1 MKRWQSTLAG
11 AATAAAL
18 IVGGGG
24 IAYADGLLVVDALQA
39 EVSSISLGSIACGT
53 PGSAAIDLRM
63 KRNGSDEGKNAFPDS
78 AVVTLSAS
86 TTESGLVAGG
96 GQLVLPSNWESLDN
110 NTLSAAVK
118 STVSVTSTV
127 AGPHSGTVT
136 YSATGLNTDGKTI
149 TRTDSVGV
157 TWTTLPCGDPTPVDA
172 IAPVVVLTCPTGL
185 VERGSSA
192 VATWVASDAGGSGLV
207 GAASGTLAVDT
218 STYGAGTAV
227 AVAGF
232 AKDVAG
238 NASLEVT
245 CNYFVTEHT
254 PPVVV
259 LTCPTDEVLLGSDA
273 VATWVAT
280 DEDGGSGLAGAS
292 SGTIALDTSAY
303 GPATVV
309 APAGKAV
316 DNAGNASAEVEC
328 DYFVTEHTPPV
339 VEFDE
344 SGAYSCPATALIL
357 GSAGEVHWTAYDPTP
372 GSGVADGYPTS
383 GSIVLDT
390 SGVGSKT
397 ATVAAGTVQD
407 NAGNTSLAVECDYS
421 VVYDFAGFFRPVDMG
436 GVVNS
441 VKAGSAVPIK
451 FSLHGNQGLDIVA
464 AGSPTLTLT
473 ACTAGASVDAIE
485 ETVTAGGST
494 LTYDAVTDQYV
505 YVWKTV
511 KTWSGK
517 CGTFALTL
525 DDGTTHT
532 AKFSFTK

>member
-24 IAYADGLLVVDALQA
+24 IAYADNLVVVDSLQA
-39 EVSSISLGSIACGT
+39 DVSSVSLGSIACGT
-53 PGSAAIDLRM
+53 PASASVDLRM
-63 KRNGSDEGKNAFPDS
+63 KRNGSDEGKNAFADS

-86 TTESGLVAGG
+86 TTEPSLSAGG
-96 GQLVLPSNWESLDN
+96 GQLVLPSTWESLDN

-136 YSATGLNTDGKTI
+136 YSAAGLNTDGNTI

-157 TWTTLPCGDPTPVDA
+157 TWTTLSCGVPTPVDTT
-172 IAPVVVLTCPTGL
+172 APVVVLTCPVGL
-185 VERGSSA
+185 VERGSNA

-357 GSAGEVHWTAYDPTP
+357 GSAGEVHWTAYDPEP

-407 NAGNTSLAVECDYS
+407 NAGNTSLSVECDYS

>member
-24 IAYADGLLVVDALQA
+24 IAYADNLLVVDSLQA
-39 EVSSISLGSIACGT
+39 EVNSISLGSVACGT
-53 PGSAAIDLRM
+53 PASAAIDLRM
-63 KRNGSDEGKNAFPDS
+63 KRNGSDEGKNAFADS

-86 TTESGLVAGG
+86 TAESGLVAGG
-96 GQLVLPSNWESLDN
+96 GQLVLPSNWETLNN

-118 STVSVTSTV
+118 STVGVTSNV

-136 YSATGLNTDGKTI
+136 YSATGLNTDGKSI
-149 TRTDSVGV
+149 TRTDSVDV
-157 TWTTLPCGDPTPVDA
+157 TWTTLPCGDPTPVDTT
-172 IAPVVVLTCPTGL
+172 APVVVLSCPIGL

-192 VATWVASDAGGSGLV
+192 VATWMATDQGGSGLA
-207 GAASGTLAVDT
+207 GASSGTLALDT
-218 STYGAGTAV
+218 SIYGSGTAL
-227 AVAGF
+227 AAAGLV
-232 AKDVAG
+232 KDLAG
-238 NASLEVT
+238 NASAEVS
-245 CNYFVTEHT
+245 CDYFVTEHT

-259 LTCPTDEVLLGSDA
+259 LTCPTDDVLLGSVA
-273 VATWVAT
+273 EATWVAT
-280 DEDGGSGLAGAS
+280 DEAGGSGLATAA
-292 SGTIALDTSAY
+292 SGTVPLNTDAY
-303 GPATVV
+303 GPATAV
-309 APAGKAV
+309 APAGTAV
-316 DNAGNASAEVEC
+316 DNADNASVEVEC

-339 VEFDE
+339 VDLV
-344 SGAYSCPATALIL
+344 CPASPLLL
-357 GSAGEVHWTAYDPTP
+357 GSSGEATWTAYDPTP
-372 GSGVADGYPTS
+372 GSGIADGYPTS
-383 GSIVLDT
+383 GSVMLDT

-441 VKAGSAVPIK
+441 VKAGSSVPIK

-494 LTYDAVTDQYV
+494 LTYDAVAGQYV

-511 KTWSGK
+511 KTWAGK

-525 DDGTTHT
+525 DDDTTHT
-532 AKFSFTK
+532 AKFTFTK